1 MAVAKTLVLVTGGK
15 SLLRVMPGRRLANGS
30 LIANGGIGFELAAQ
44 LMAKGSYHVLL
55 GSRSPEKGNAAL
67 KELQSRNPSS
77 SAEMLLIDVTQD
89 DTIERAATAVQRNHG
104 RLDMLVNNAAISAM
118 SPPLRQQMRDSFDT
132 NAIGP
137 AIVTEAFAVLLKKST
152 ASPSP
157 RIVNVSSG
165 AGSIARRL
173 DTSSPIYKVQQMQ
186 YRASKAALHMVTA
199 CQFVEYGEAGIKVF
213 AYDPGFTQSNLG
225 PHNKAE
231 NGARPASEAVTPLID
246 VLEGKRDDEAGKLLH
261 NTGVYPW

>member
-1 MAVAKTLVLVTGGK
+1 MSSAAYMFANI
-15 SLLRVMPGRRLANGS
+15 SLT
-30 LIANGGIGFELAAQ
+30 ANGGIGFELAAQ

-55 GSRSPEKGNAAL
+55 GSRSSEKGNVAL
-67 KELQSRNPSS
+67 KELQSRNLSG
-77 SAEMLLIDVTQD
+77 SAEMLLIDVTKD
-89 DTIERAATAVQRNHG
+89 DTIESAATTVQRNHG

-118 SPPLRQQMRDSFDT
+118 SPPLRQQMRDAFDT

-137 AIVTEAFAVLLKKST
+137 AIVTEAFAALLKKST
-152 ASPSP
+152 ALPPP

-165 AGSIARRL
+165 AGSITRRL
-173 DTSSPIYKVQQMQ
+173 DTSSPMYKVQQMQ

-199 CQFVEYGEAGIKVF
+199 CQFAEYGDAGIKVF

-231 NGARPASEAVTPLID
+231 NGAKPASEAVMPLID